1 MVFGEISRFRRR
13 FSYFGS
19 SFCRADRV
27 VRPYEI
33 EKPRPKNRGEVNR
46 GTTLIAKFSHL
57 SCSVSGAPAGV
68 VLRMLGTGCKTRMA
82 EGLPPSPSLFW
93 PLLSA
98 RFVIAKTNIA
108 VILSQF
114 AAKSIAFLKKSRK
127 RKLQELISKNP
138 KKFFSSARPQ
148 TRRTASPPSFR
159 PGACADSCSSSPARR

>member
-127 RKLQELISKNP
+127 FYLPDSSTACRTKLIAGT
-138 KKFFSSARPQ
+138 FFG
-148 TRRTASPPSFR
+148 SF
-159 PGACADSCSSSPARR
+159 A